1 MKKVSSLLL
10 GLALSSALFYSCK
23 KDEKDPLATS
33 AVSTDPARGLALQL
47 ADLSQAMNGTDRC
60 QLNFSKLLI
69 VGKPLTE
76 ADIEYYDPGTGN
88 FKLKVSQYDWLG
100 ENKEIIQKAR
110 VKGQGYY
117 AMTLTLD
124 GSPVFGG
131 VVLSGYSSLSCSAGQ
146 PFFLEDATYSA
157 PNPGPNPRTPQSYVL
172 PVKKIVVTN
181 TSAEQQTPKLDNT
194 ILDRLEKIGK
204 LKK

>member
-1 MKKVSSLLL
+1 MKKALSLFLFLLL
-10 GLALSSALFYSCK
+10 GTTLFYSCK
-23 KDEKDPLATS
+23 KDDPMATS
-33 AVSTDPARGLALQL
+33 AASTDPARGLALQL
-47 ADLSQAMNGTDRC
+47 ADLSQALSGANAC
-60 QLNFSKLLI
+60 QLNVSKLLM

-76 ADIEYYDPGTGN
+76 ADIEYYDPSTGN

-110 VKGQGYY
+110 VKGGGYY

-124 GSPVFGG
+124 GKQVFGG
-131 VVLSGYSSLSCSAGQ
+131 VVLSGYSSLGCSAGQ

-157 PNPGPNPRTPQSYVL
+157 PNPGSNPRTQQSYTL
-172 PVKKIVVTN
+172 PLLTN
-181 TSAEQQTPKLDNT
+181 TPAQRVPQLDAG
-194 ILDRLEKIGK
+194 ILARLEKVGK

>member
-1 MKKVSSLLL
+1 MRKVLLLSLSLLL
-10 GLALSSALFYSCK
+10 GTSLFYSCERDDK
-23 KDEKDPLATS
+23 ADPLATS
-33 AVSTDPARGLALQL
+33 AASTDPARGLAIQL
-47 ADLSQAMNGTDRC
+47 ADLSQALSGANAC

-76 ADIEYYDPGTGN
+76 ADIEYYDPSTGS

-100 ENKEIIQKAR
+100 ENKETIQKAR

-124 GSPVFGG
+124 GQQVFGG
-131 VVLSGYSSLSCSAGQ
+131 VVLSGYSSLGCSAGQ
-146 PFFLEDATYSA
+146 PYFMEDATYSA
-157 PNPGPNPRTPQSYVL
+157 PNPGPNPRTQNSYILPLMENVPGPRVPQ
-172 PVKKIVVTN
+172 
-181 TSAEQQTPKLDNT
+181 LDAA
-194 ILDRLEKIGK
+194 LVARLEKIGK

>member
-1 MKKVSSLLL
+1 MKKASSLLL
-10 GLALSSALFYSCK
+10 SLILSASLFYACK
-23 KDEKDPLATS
+23 KDDKADPLATGT
-33 AVSTDPARGLALQL
+33 ASTDPARGLAIQL
-47 ADLSQAMNGTDRC
+47 ADLSQALSGANAC
-60 QLNFSKLLI
+60 QLNFSKLLT

-76 ADIEYYDPGTGN
+76 ADIESYDPSTGN

-100 ENKEIIQKAR
+100 ENKETIQKAR

-124 GSPVFGG
+124 GKQVFGG
-131 VVLSGYSSLSCSAGQ
+131 VVLSGYSSLGCSAGQ
-146 PFFLEDATYSA
+146 PYFMEDATYSA
-157 PNPGPNPRTPQSYVL
+157 PNPGPNPRTQQSYLL
-172 PVKKIVVTN
+172 PLMDNAPVQRVH
-181 TSAEQQTPKLDNT
+181 KLDAS

>member
-10 GLALSSALFYSCK
+10 GLALSTALFNSCK

-33 AVSTDPARGLALQL
+33 TASIDPARGLALQL

-76 ADIEYYDPGTGN
+76 GDIEYFDQSTGH

-110 VKGQGYY
+110 VKGGGYY
-117 AMTLTLD
+117 AITLTLD
-124 GSPVFGG
+124 GNPVFGG
-131 VVLSGYSSLSCSAGQ
+131 VVLSGYSSLACSKGQ

-157 PNPGPNPRTPQSYVL
+157 PNPGPNPRTQNSYVL
-172 PVKKIVVTN
+172 PLMDNAPVQRIP
-181 TSAEQQTPKLDNT
+181 QLDAA
-194 ILDRLEKIGK
+194 LLARLEKIGK

>member
-10 GLALSSALFYSCK
+10 GLALSTALFYSCK

-33 AVSTDPARGLALQL
+33 TASTDPARGLAIQL
-47 ADLSQAMNGTDRC
+47 ADLSQALSDANAC
-60 QLNFSKLLI
+60 QLNFSKLLM

-76 ADIEYYDPGTGN
+76 ADIEYFDPSTGH

-110 VKGQGYY
+110 VKGGGYY
-117 AMTLTLD
+117 AITLTLD
-124 GSPVFGG
+124 GNPVFGG
-131 VVLSGYSSLSCSAGQ
+131 VVLSGYSSLACSKGQ

-157 PNPGPNPRTPQSYVL
+157 PNPGPNPRTQNSYVL
-172 PVKKIVVTN
+172 PLMDNAPVQRIP
-181 TSAEQQTPKLDNT
+181 QLDAA
-194 ILDRLEKIGK
+194 LLARLEKIGK